1 MNILGQRSLPALAL
15 LGNNAYVYCI
25 FASWRLFSDEAD
37 ALTIEKTLMTIAL
50 NSTKVY
56 KKIFATMIRCNEAV
70 AFISVEPFDGASC
83 LGHVETLKKID
94 SYCVAMGITGWINS
108 RGFTRM

>member
-70 AFISVEPFDGASC
+70 AFISVEPFYQTS
-83 LGHVETLKKID
+83 HFSRHRITLINKYIVPSGLMD
-94 SYCVAMGITGWINS
+94 CVTD
-108 RGFTRM
+108 F